1 MLFRVSRLDAP
12 LQDSHNQRS
21 VMKPALLLLLAFTLL
36 PAQDNSESA
45 RIRPGENS
53 DSQAKVLGEIP
64 TGVLEIEKLSGTI
77 SKVDLAAR
85 TISVQTKKDA
95 PELVLTFSQP
105 EGREQIKLSK
115 KAEKKLGKKRLRLD
129 EVAMGSEVQIR
140 YYPMLGQI
148 MELTVDAK

>member
-1 MLFRVSRLDAP
+1 MRL
-12 LQDSHNQRS
+12 
-21 VMKPALLLLLAFTLL
+21 ALLLLLAFNLL
-36 PAQDNSESA
+36 PAQDQSESA
-45 RIRPGENS
+45 RIRPGESS
-53 DSQAKVLGEIP
+53 DSQAKVLGQIP
-64 TGVLEIEKLSGTI
+64 TGVLEVEKLSGTI

-85 TISVQTKKDA
+85 TISVQTKKGA
-95 PELVLTFSQP
+95 PDVVLTFSQP

-115 KAEKKLGKKRLRLD
+115 KAEKRLGKKRLRLD

>member
-1 MLFRVSRLDAP
+1 MRFRASRLDAP